1 MPNAKAQKISL
12 GFHGGQVLTA
22 RVPTTDLDELK
33 SKLGSEGWHSF
44 TSDDGTVT
52 VDLDE
57 VVYLLVD
64 DEQQRVGFGS

>member
-1 MPNAKAQKISL
+1 MPNAKAQKINL

-22 RVPTTDLDELK
+22 RVPAAALTTLRE
-33 SKLGSEGWHSF
+33 KLGSEGWHSF
-44 TSDDGTVT
+44 ASDDGTVT
-52 VDLDE
+52 VNLGE